1 MTGTVGP
8 IGICAQELSVINTK
22 APKAYDFIIASSPRT
37 DSGLAFIGPEK
48 SNGAGPSMLGEPIGR
63 HCRQPSRRHSLRS
76 RSKACL
82 SQAGLWAWLPPPTV
96 NPLMAVAHPTTARTP
111 TAAPLIL
118 VPPSILVR
126 RYTDGIFRPP
136 R

>member
-1 MTGTVGP
+1 MVLPKQRTLKSHDGNDPRQSASDRTTATGTPRQTPMGLTVLVMPGP
-8 IGICAQELSVINTK
+8 NTSSV
-22 APKAYDFIIASSPRT
+22 
-37 DSGLAFIGPEK
+37 
-48 SNGAGPSMLGEPIGR
+48 LGEPIRRHGR
-63 HCRQPSRRHSLRS
+63 PPSRRHSLRS
-76 RSKACL
+76 RPKACL
-82 SQAGLWAWLPPPTV
+82 SQAGLLAWLLPPAL
-96 NPLMAVAHPTTARTP
+96 NPLMTVAHPTTARTP